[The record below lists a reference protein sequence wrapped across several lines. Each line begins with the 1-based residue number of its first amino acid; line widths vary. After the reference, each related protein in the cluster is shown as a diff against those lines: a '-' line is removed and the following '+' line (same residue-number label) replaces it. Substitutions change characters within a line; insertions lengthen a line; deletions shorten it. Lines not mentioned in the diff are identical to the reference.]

1 MKVQLINSYKK
12 LSTVTENGLPVLE
25 NGVAKK
31 VLRTMFRYGIVG
43 ATPDELGLYKRFKNQ
58 DGTNYYREEKGVPL
72 FHSREYIGTEAKLNH
87 YVREDGKIGF
97 SVDSTEVDT
106 LQAMAE
112 KFPHLAQTLATQIAA
127 LMMSGSILQLDTIA
141 EQEHID
147 SEEL

>member
-1 MKVQLINSYKK
+1 
-12 LSTVTENGLPVLE
+12 
-25 NGVAKK
+25 
-31 VLRTMFRYGIVG
+31 
-43 ATPDELGLYKRFKNQ
+43 
-58 DGTNYYREEKGVPL
+58 
-72 FHSREYIGTEAKLNH
+72 
-87 YVREDGKIGF
+87 
-97 SVDSTEVDT
+97 VDT

>member
-1 MKVQLINSYKK
+1 
-12 LSTVTENGLPVLE
+12 
-25 NGVAKK
+25 
-31 VLRTMFRYGIVG
+31 
-43 ATPDELGLYKRFKNQ
+43 
-58 DGTNYYREEKGVPL
+58 
-72 FHSREYIGTEAKLNH
+72 LNH